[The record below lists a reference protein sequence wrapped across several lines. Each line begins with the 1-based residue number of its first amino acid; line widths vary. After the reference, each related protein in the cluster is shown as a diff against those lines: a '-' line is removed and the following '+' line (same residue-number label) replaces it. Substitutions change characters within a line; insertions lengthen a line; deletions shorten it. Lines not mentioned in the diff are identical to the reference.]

1 MNWKEDNA
9 LLWTGTMHIPSKLEP
24 CFPRAV
30 WAVCLNRAAFQKP
43 VGSPPAGLNGTP
55 NLAGTEQC
63 ASYVWYFPKELK
75 QQAAIKG
82 NLFKINLKNTKAHI
96 CLKWKKKKPTTKNK
110 YPEVISFNKW
120 ETKSF
125 SFSPDDRC
133 FFFCPSLPGR
143 SFREDSIVFSKHL
156 DASEPAVLI
165 WRKWWLKEFLLC
177 LLCTTSFSRRAAP
190 APSLGSMSLS
200 LVVVRP

>member
-55 NLAGTEQC
+55 NLAETEQC

-96 CLKWKKKKPTTKNK
+96 CLKWKKKTQQPKTNTPKLFHSINGKPNHF
-110 YPEVISFNKW
+110 PFPQMIAV
-120 ETKSF
+120 F
-125 SFSPDDRC
+125 SFALPSQAEVSEKIALC
-133 FFFCPSLPGR
+133 FQ
-143 SFREDSIVFSKHL
+143 SIWMHL
-156 DASEPAVLI
+156 NLQ
-165 WRKWWLKEFLLC
+165 F
-177 LLCTTSFSRRAAP
+177 
-190 APSLGSMSLS
+190 
-200 LVVVRP
+200 